1 MGLIWVNLRR
11 RQWGLFFPFMAAS
24 ICTSP
29 KRVGFRESRKLASLR
44 WAADLAAAF

>member
-1 MGLIWVNLRR
+1 MGS
-11 RQWGLFFPFMAAS
+11 FFPFMAAS